1 MSSGTLATTLS
12 DSKLWQNK
20 WINWN
25 NIEATYPRVLGTAAL
40 YHTISGTAVAGIYYT
55 EQLLAA
61 YYTTNQTG
69 LLLAML
75 CIADKVTKFFQVVKV
90 CYK

>member
-1 MSSGTLATTLS
+1 MSVKAIEWMKWNKIKATS
-12 DSKLWQNK
+12 
-20 WINWN
+20 
-25 NIEATYPRVLGTAAL
+25 PRVLGTAAL

-75 CIADKVTKFFQVVKV
+75 CIADKVTKS
-90 CYK
+90 